1 MGSDAVNLWKGR
13 DEEGKKEMKAGRS
26 APCPRRTGGVAT
38 DRHCSEVVGGWGGAG
53 PGAVGPED
61 GCLVWLGAGQAL
73 QRRGQD
79 AGCRELRGG
88 CGRAEEGQGGHP
100 GRSSVCKGPAPGDP
114 GAVLRL
120 GREEWSGHT
129 GDPLASDI
137 SRPAQS
143 PMRGKACL
151 CQ

>member
-1 MGSDAVNLWKGR
+1 MLLTPLGFSFHLDAGLITSYYLVALDTFKKKNLRLSW
-13 DEEGKKEMKAGRS
+13 
-26 APCPRRTGGVAT
+26 
-38 DRHCSEVVGGWGGAG
+38 WGGRG
-53 PGAVGPED
+53 GGKDLPCFP
-61 GCLVWLGAGQAL
+61 LVQLPPIHPKLFEWAWQMEYS
-73 QRRGQD
+73 QD
-79 AGCRELRGG
+79 A
-88 CGRAEEGQGGHP
+88 EGTQSFLHP

-151 CQ
+151 SLQTEEEAGLP

>member
-38 DRHCSEVVGGWGGAG
+38 DRHCSEAVGGWGGAG

-61 GCLVWLGAGQAL
+61 GCLVWLGAGWAL

-88 CGRAEEGQGGHP
+88 CGRADVF
-100 GRSSVCKGPAPGDP
+100 S
-114 GAVLRL
+114 L
-120 GREEWSGHT
+120 
-129 GDPLASDI
+129 
-137 SRPAQS
+137 
-143 PMRGKACL
+143 
-151 CQ
+151 